1 MLKAV
6 QKCLESSTDRKFGN
20 HGTWWSLPSTGD
32 VIQYF
37 TYHGN
42 VICRVNW
49 TQRTVYLTNAGWDTS
64 STNRAL
70 NDYKRHFSDSKNFAP
85 GIVFEINDTRENN

>member
-6 QKCLESSTDRKFGN
+6 QKCIDSKTDKKVGN
-20 HGTWWSLPSTGD
+20 HATFWTHPCTGD
-32 VIQYF
+32 DIQYF

-49 TQRTVYLTNAGWDTS
+49 TRKKVSLDNAGWNTS

-70 NDYKRHFSDSKNFAP
+70 NDYKRYFSSN
-85 GIVFEINDTRENN
+85 GFEVIDRREK